1 MNLRKVIMRLF
12 PNAVSLLCLIALIG
26 CTTTASYISFK
37 PREAK
42 SPNCMVQVFMP
53 GQTID
58 REFEIIGNFSA
69 QEMGLS
75 AGCSWEET
83 LAKNKKHACE
93 QGADAIQFLTV
104 DAPSIRS
111 TCYTSKANF
120 ISFNSTS
127 QMLRE
132 LQTLRKDGIITE
144 DEFQK
149 KKQQLLE
156 GL

>member
-1 MNLRKVIMRLF
+1 MKSF
-12 PNAVSLLCLIALIG
+12 PNIVFLLCLIVLAG
-26 CTTTASYISFK
+26 CSTTASYVSLK

-42 SPNCMVQVFMP
+42 AQNCTIQTFMP

-58 REFEIIGNFSA
+58 REFEILGMFSV

-83 LAKNKKHACE
+83 LAKNKKYACE
-93 QGADAIQFLTV
+93 QGADAIQFLSV
-104 DAPSIRS
+104 DAPSVHS

-127 QMLRE
+127 QRLRE
-132 LQTLRKDGIITE
+132 LQTLRKDGVITE
-144 DEFQK
+144 EEFQK